1 MSFVYLLAVRCSREG
16 MECQQAMRC
25 VSAGMRCVSAVHF
38 SLISAFAML
47 QPELWTIGSHGRP
60 KAWSPPHC
68 FRGLCDLGKAPNINT
83 SANHQTELKIEAKNI
98 HHCLNK
104 KGLQTLNLNINY
116 NKMAIFSQKTNQK
129 GKPSFYS
136 PWNLKTRVK
145 FWISFSYGVKKKK
158 ERLIFAHTDGG
169 RRSQFCG
176 R

>member
-1 MSFVYLLAVRCSREG
+1 MSFVYLLSVRCSRQG
-16 MECQQAMRC
+16 MECQRAMRC
-25 VSAGMRCVSAVHF
+25 VSAGMRCVSAVQF
-38 SLISAFAML
+38 SLISAFALL
-47 QPELWTIGSHGRP
+47 QPELWTIGSHDRP

-116 NKMAIFSQKTNQK
+116 NKMAIFSQKTNPK
-129 GKPSFYS
+129 RGGGLGKPSFCS

-145 FWISFSYGVKKKK
+145 MHKI
-158 ERLIFAHTDGG
+158 LLL
-169 RRSQFCG
+169 SQHNHNLNLTQLQPELG
-176 R
+176 